1 MVYTIKNG
9 LKKAYLAPMK
19 TATTWDQ
26 LFELGDLVEYAF
38 ETAENKSEQPA
49 GNMVVYSFIGKGSSS
64 GTITVP
70 AISDEIFAK
79 IYNTKKNANGDVL
92 YGMDSISGNFCLVI
106 GVTGKA
112 TDTGLEKTEY
122 IVLPKTTFGSPSESG
137 QTKSADGT
145 ETLQTQQISYTSTAL
160 DNGIYK
166 AKTSTLPE
174 SITIEMFTPVT
185 Q

>member
-1 MVYTIKNG
+1 M
-9 LKKAYLAPMK
+9 YLN
-19 TATTWDQ
+19 
-26 LFELGDLVEYAF
+26 
-38 ETAENKSEQPA
+38 ENKSEQPA

-137 QTKSADGT
+137 QTKSADG
-145 ETLQTQQISYTSTAL
+145 
-160 DNGIYK
+160 D
-166 AKTSTLPE
+166 
-174 SITIEMFTPVT
+174 
-185 Q
+185 

>member
-1 MVYTIKNG
+1 MLAQNQDNRAYISRHI
-9 LKKAYLAPMK
+9 LKQQTL
-19 TATTWDQ
+19 
-26 LFELGDLVEYAF
+26 ELKPNNNDAHY
-38 ETAENKSEQPA
+38 PA
-49 GNMVVYSFIGKGSSS
+49 LW
-64 GTITVP
+64 P
-70 AISDEIFAK
+70 ANHHAK
-79 IYNTKKNANGDVL
+79 IYNTKKNSNGDVL

-174 SITIEMFTPVT
+174 SITIEMFTPAT
-185 Q
+185 